1 MAEIR
6 EIVNGNFIEG
16 EYVTVNING
25 NIVKRKVYYSKDA
38 GDLYVWC
45 KNRKYFYYEFWR

>member
-1 MAEIR
+1 MEETRI
-6 EIVNGNFIEG
+6 IIDGNFIEG

-45 KNRKYFYYEFWR
+45 KNRRYFYCEFY

>member
-1 MAEIR
+1 MKEVRVI
-6 EIVNGNFIEG
+6 IDGNFIEG

-45 KNRKYFYYEFWR
+45 KCRKYFYYEFY

>member
-6 EIVNGNFIEG
+6 EIINGNFIEG

-25 NIVKRKVYYSKDA
+25 NTVTRKVYYSAAA

-45 KNRKYFYYEFWR
+45 KGSKYFYYEFY

>member
-16 EYVTVNING
+16 EYVTINING
-25 NIVKRKVYYSKDA
+25 NVVKRKVYYSKDA

-45 KNRKYFYYEFWR
+45 KGKKYFYYEFY